1 MKNFLYSQQLF
12 LSINMNSTEFGLAM
26 RALPLLAFVPRSNR
40 CRKLRATDGAV
51 VMKLKPSLTLD
62 VASAIMDSA
71 LAYGRAEN
79 LLPLTVVILDAG
91 GKMMASKS
99 EDGSGIMRFD
109 IARGKAWGALGMGIS
124 SRLIRDRLS
133 ARPTFVTSLA
143 AVADGRF
150 VPVPGGVLIEDA
162 DGFTIGAIG
171 ISGDTSEK
179 DEYCAIRAV
188 QDAGLQAEPAEIDP
202 NWQSSSLSDHED
214 E

>member
-1 MKNFLYSQQLF
+1 
-12 LSINMNSTEFGLAM
+12 
-26 RALPLLAFVPRSNR
+26 
-40 CRKLRATDGAV
+40 
-51 VMKLKPSLTLD
+51 MKLKPSLTLD
-62 VASAIMDSA
+62 SASAIMDRA
-71 LAYGRAEN
+71 LAYSRAEN
-79 LLPLTVVILDAG
+79 MWPMTVVILDAG
-91 GKMMASKS
+91 GKMIASKS

-188 QDAGLQAEPAEIDP
+188 QDAGLQAEPAKIDP
-202 NWQSSSLSDHED
+202 NWQSSRLSDHED